1 MNSLFTRIFVGF
13 WLTGLLL
20 AAVLFGAARLV
31 GGEALAEAEREL
43 AGAAGTAAAL
53 WQEGGAEAA
62 ARWLHNQPDGV
73 RLLLLDAGGRPVLQH
88 RVPRGLL
95 HHLPASLSPGVHPAG
110 PHRHVLVQALPGL
123 DPPLYLL
130 RLLHGPRLPLLPLWL
145 RLLLAVAV
153 SGLVSYVLAALLTRR
168 LRRLRQAVQAV
179 AAGDLDVRVGRPGG
193 DEVEALARDFDRM
206 SGHVRDLLETQR
218 RLLRDVSHEL
228 RSPLARLRVA
238 LELAERDRGA
248 ALARIAK
255 EADELEALTGQLLSL
270 ARLDSG
276 QSTLERRELDLGAL
290 LAQVVTDA
298 DFEAKARGRRVVL
311 DSAGGAVVHGDPVLL
326 RAAVENVVRN
336 ALRHTAEGS
345 TVEVNLEP
353 AGSHAAIG
361 VRDHGPG
368 VAADQLGHMFEPFA
382 RVGEARERSDGG
394 HGLGLAIT
402 ARALRLHGGDVVASN
417 HPDGGLVVTLRLPLQ
432 KTRSA
437 GNFS

>member
-31 GGEALAEAEREL
+31 GGEAMAEAKREL
-43 AGAAGTAAAL
+43 AAAAATAAAL
-53 WQEGGAEAA
+53 WQEGGAEAT
-62 ARWLHNQPDGV
+62 ARWLRAQPEGM

-88 RVPRGLL
+88 RVPRGLV
-95 HHLPASLSPGVHPAG
+95 HHLPAQLTPGVHPAG
-110 PHRHVLVQALPGL
+110 PHRHLLVQALPGL
-123 DPPLYLL
+123 EPPLYLL
-130 RLLHGPRLPLLPLWL
+130 GVLHGAQLPVLPLWL

-168 LRRLRQAVQAV
+168 LRRLRHAVQAV
-179 AAGDLDVRVGRPGG
+179 AAGDLEVRVGRPGG

-206 SGHVRDLLETQR
+206 SGHVRGLLEGQR

-238 LELAERDRGA
+238 LELAERDRDGS
-248 ALARIAK
+248 LARIAK

-276 QSTLERRELDLGAL
+276 QSALERRDLDLRTL

-298 DFEAKARGRRVVL
+298 DFEAGARNRQVVL
-311 DSAGGAVVHGDPVLL
+311 EAGGEAIIHGDPVLL

-336 ALRHTAEGS
+336 ALRHTAERSVVSVALETSGS
-345 TVEVNLEP
+345 NAVVR
-353 AGSHAAIG
+353 

-368 VAADQLGHMFEPFA
+368 VAEDQLARIFEPFA

-402 ARALRLHGGDVVASN
+402 ARAVRLHGGEVEAAN
-417 HPDGGLVVTLRLPLQ
+417 HPDGGLIVTLHLPLQ
-432 KTRSA
+432 KTGSES
-437 GNFS
+437 NFL

>member
-31 GGEALAEAEREL
+31 GGEAMAEARREL
-43 AGAAGTAAAL
+43 AAAAATAAAL
-53 WQEGGAEAA
+53 WQEGGAEAT
-62 ARWLHNQPDGV
+62 ARWLRTQPDGM
-73 RLLLLDAGGRPVLQH
+73 RLLLLDAGGKPVLQH

-95 HHLPASLSPGVHPAG
+95 HHLPANLTPGVHPAG
-110 PHRHVLVQALPGL
+110 PHRHLLVQALPGQ

-130 RLLHGPRLPLLPLWL
+130 QVMHGAQLPLLPLWL

-168 LRRLRQAVQAV
+168 LRRLRHAVQAV
-179 AAGDLDVRVGRPGG
+179 AAGDLEVRVGRPGG

-206 SGHVRDLLETQR
+206 SGHLRDLLDTQR

-238 LELAERDRGA
+238 LELAERDREA
-248 ALARIAK
+248 SLARIAK

-298 DFEAKARGRRVVL
+298 DFEAGARGRQVVL
-311 DSAGGAVVHGDPVLL
+311 ETTAETVVMGDPELL

-336 ALRHTAEGS
+336 ALRHTADGS
-345 TVEVNLEP
+345 AVTVALECS
-353 AGSHAAIG
+353 GSDALIR

-368 VAADQLGHMFEPFA
+368 VAEDQLARIFEPFA

-402 ARALRLHGGDVVASN
+402 ARALRLHGGEVEASN
-417 HPDGGLVVTLRLPLQ
+417 HRDGGLVVTLRLPLL
-432 KTRSA
+432 KA
-437 GNFS
+437 A